1 MLLGLLWWWFVRWLV
16 WLLLGSKGR
25 IVSLTAV
32 TVMLV
37 VAFFYFL
44 LKLEF
49 GNKEPFQA
57 MLNHMAAT
65 VETSLN

>member
-1 MLLGLLWWWFVRWLV
+1 
-16 WLLLGSKGR
+16 
-25 IVSLTAV
+25 
-32 TVMLV
+32 MLV

-57 MLNHMAAT
+57 MLNHMGAT
-65 VETSLN
+65 VETALN